1 MTSIKLKH
9 PIIADGVEVTELAL
23 RRPKVRDLE
32 RIDKVAGEIA
42 KAVTLTADLA
52 ELTPDQVREL
62 DAEDFAEV
70 AERLGDF
77 LGDARPASKH

>member
-32 RIDKVAGEIA
+32 RMDKVAGEIA

-62 DAEDFAEV
+62 DAEDFTAV
-70 AERLGDF
+70 AEQLGDF
-77 LGDARPASKH
+77 